1 MGERLADGAGNQS
14 CHDVTALAR
23 PASGL
28 RQFFGV
34 LGVSGDVC
42 ASARYLHAPSNDDKN
57 LSLLTA
63 LLEWSGDSNSGEIAS
78 ALLHRFGSLSAVL
91 FADAQTRE
99 RYLTDAPAVA
109 AILASVS
116 AATAHALA
124 ADVADSVI
132 LADRRLLDTYLRSS
146 LAARTAEQFRVLF
159 LNSANRLIADEVMS
173 LGNLTAVTVDPR
185 EIVKRSLEFGAAALI
200 LVHNHPSGNPAPS
213 QADIIVTRRVVAACR
228 TLGITVHDHLIVARS
243 GIASFRE
250 LGLL

>member
-14 CHDVTALAR
+14 CHDVAALAR

-28 RQFFGV
+28 RAFFGV

-63 LLEWSGDSNSGEIAS
+63 LLEWSGDSNSRQIAS

-124 ADVADSVI
+124 ADVEDSVI
-132 LADRRLLDTYLRSS
+132 LADRRLLDTYLRST

-159 LNSANRLIADEVMS
+159 LNSANRLIADEAMG
-173 LGNLTAVTVDPR
+173 LGSLTAVTIDPR
-185 EIVKRSLEFGAAALI
+185 EIVKRSLELGAASLI

-213 QADIIVTRRVVAACR
+213 QADINVTRRVVAACR
-228 TLGITVHDHLIVARS
+228 TLDIIVHDHLIVARS
-243 GIASFRE
+243 GIASFYE

>member
-1 MGERLADGAGNQS
+1 MGERLADGAGDQS
-14 CHDVTALAR
+14 CHDVAALAR

-28 RQFFGV
+28 RAFFGV

-42 ASARYLHAPSNDDKN
+42 PSARHLHAPAGHDKN

-91 FADAQTRE
+91 FADAQARAH
-99 RYLTDAPAVA
+99 YLVGAPAIA
-109 AILASVS
+109 ALLASIS
-116 AATAHALA
+116 AATVHALA

-132 LADRRLLDTYLRSS
+132 LADRRLLDTYLRNS

-159 LNSANRLIADEVMS
+159 LNSANRLIADEAMG
-173 LGNLTAVTVDPR
+173 LGSLTAVTIDPR
-185 EIVKRSLEFGAAALI
+185 EIVKRSLELGAAALI
-200 LVHNHPSGNPAPS
+200 LVHNHPSGNSAPS
-213 QADIIVTRRVVAACR
+213 QADINVTRRVVAACR
-228 TLGITVHDHLIVARS
+228 TLDIIVHDHLIVARS
-243 GIASFRE
+243 GIASFYE